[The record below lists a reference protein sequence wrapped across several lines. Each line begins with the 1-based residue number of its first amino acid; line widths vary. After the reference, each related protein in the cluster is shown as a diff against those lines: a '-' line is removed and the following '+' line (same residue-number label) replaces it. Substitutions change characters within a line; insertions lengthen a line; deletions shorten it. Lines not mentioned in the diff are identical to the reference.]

1 MPRFSPPPLWLRPL
15 VIVLLILGIFFRFV
29 NIDRKVFW
37 YDEVHTALRISGYD
51 TYQAKTQMFTGKVI
65 DIAAIQ
71 KFQKIN
77 PDKSIIRN
85 TINTITSLATD
96 DPQHPPLYYIL
107 TKAWVQLFGDSVT
120 NLRIPSAIISIAVLP
135 LAYWFCW
142 ELFHSSLVAWLAVS
156 FFAVSPFQI
165 LYAQE
170 AREYSLWTFM
180 VLLVNIAFLITLRRQ
195 NFSSWAMYTLSLTAS
210 YYTSILSI
218 PAAIGQGV
226 YTLVQNKFQPNQVTI
241 NHLISGLISLVLF
254 SPWLGI
260 IIKYQNVVSTTTSW
274 RNIEPF
280 VWRTMLQIWGL
291 NISTNF
297 ADIFLD
303 INHISNYVFPLAFA
317 LLLAYAIYFLIKTTE
332 QKVWLLLIVLLLSPV
347 VYPIIPDIFMGTI
360 VSYVSRYFIP
370 WYVAIPIIFAYLIS
384 QKIIHNSIK
393 KQLLWQAVFLGIIT
407 LSIISCT
414 VSSQA
419 DTWWNKASLGNRTI
433 QVAKIINQGVKPL
446 VVADLNQGNFGDAI
460 ALSHRVNPQTK
471 FQLITTPE
479 MLAIPPGFS
488 NIFFYNPA
496 DNLINKIKA
505 EYGDKS
511 IKTIEGTTLLELE
524 PPSGLMTK

>member
-1 MPRFSPPPLWLRPL
+1 MPRLFLPPLWLRPL
-15 VIVLLILGIFFRFV
+15 VIVLLVLGIFFRFV

-51 TYQAKTQMFTGKVI
+51 TPQAKAQIFTGKVI
-65 DIAAIQ
+65 DISTIQ

-85 TINTITSLATD
+85 AINTTTSLATD
-96 DPQHPPLYYIL
+96 DPQHPPLYYVL
-107 TKAWVQLFGDSVT
+107 TGIWVQLFGNSVT
-120 NLRIPSAIISIAVLP
+120 NLRIPSAIFSLAVLP

-142 ELFHSSLVAWLAVS
+142 ELFHSSLIAWLAVS

-170 AREYSLWTFM
+170 ARQYSLWIVM
-180 VLLVNIAFLITLRRQ
+180 VLLVNIVFLIALRRQ
-195 NFSSWAMYTLSLTAS
+195 KFSSWAMYTLSLTAS
-210 YYTSILSI
+210 YYTFILSI
-218 PAAIGQGV
+218 PVAIGQGV
-226 YTLVQNKFQPNQVTI
+226 YTLINNKFKPNQVTI

-260 IIKYQNVVSTTTSW
+260 IIKYQNVISMTTSW
-274 RNIEPF
+274 RNSEPF

-303 INHISNYVFPLAFA
+303 INHISNYIFPLAFVS
-317 LLLAYAIYFLIKTTE
+317 LLTYAIYFLIKTTE
-332 QKVWLLLIVLLLSPV
+332 QKVWLLLIILLLIPV

-370 WYVAIPIIFAYLIS
+370 WYIAIPIIFAYLIS
-384 QKIIHNSIK
+384 QKIIANGIK
-393 KQLLWQAVFLGIIT
+393 KQLLWKAVFIGIIT
-407 LSIISCT
+407 LSVVSCA
-414 VSSQA
+414 VASQA
-419 DTWWNKASLGNRTI
+419 DTWWNKGFLGNRVL
-433 QVAKIINQGVKPL
+433 QAAKVINQRDKAL
-446 VVADLNQGNFGDAI
+446 VIADLNQTNFGDAI

-471 FQLITTPE
+471 FQLITAPE
-479 MLAIPPGFS
+479 MLTIPSGFS
-488 NIFFYNPA
+488 NIFLYNPA

-505 EYGDKS
+505 KYGDQS
-511 IKTIEGTTLLELE
+511 IKTFEGTALLELD
-524 PPSGLMTK
+524 PPSGLMVK

>member
-120 NLRIPSAIISIAVLP
+120 NLRIPSAIISLAVLP

-180 VLLVNIAFLITLRRQ
+180 VLLVNIAFLIAVRR
-195 NFSSWAMYTLSLTAS
+195 
-210 YYTSILSI
+210 
-218 PAAIGQGV
+218 
-226 YTLVQNKFQPNQVTI
+226 
-241 NHLISGLISLVLF
+241 
-254 SPWLGI
+254 
-260 IIKYQNVVSTTTSW
+260 
-274 RNIEPF
+274 
-280 VWRTMLQIWGL
+280 
-291 NISTNF
+291 
-297 ADIFLD
+297 
-303 INHISNYVFPLAFA
+303 
-317 LLLAYAIYFLIKTTE
+317 
-332 QKVWLLLIVLLLSPV
+332 
-347 VYPIIPDIFMGTI
+347 
-360 VSYVSRYFIP
+360 
-370 WYVAIPIIFAYLIS
+370 
-384 QKIIHNSIK
+384 
-393 KQLLWQAVFLGIIT
+393 
-407 LSIISCT
+407 
-414 VSSQA
+414 
-419 DTWWNKASLGNRTI
+419 
-433 QVAKIINQGVKPL
+433 
-446 VVADLNQGNFGDAI
+446 
-460 ALSHRVNPQTK
+460 
-471 FQLITTPE
+471 
-479 MLAIPPGFS
+479 
-488 NIFFYNPA
+488 
-496 DNLINKIKA
+496 
-505 EYGDKS
+505 
-511 IKTIEGTTLLELE
+511 
-524 PPSGLMTK
+524 